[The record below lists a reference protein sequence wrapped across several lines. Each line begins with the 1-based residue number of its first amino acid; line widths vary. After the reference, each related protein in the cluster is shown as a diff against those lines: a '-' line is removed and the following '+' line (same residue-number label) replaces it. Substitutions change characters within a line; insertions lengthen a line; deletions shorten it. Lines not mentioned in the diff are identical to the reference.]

1 MQEIKGCNMNADKLV
16 VGLAGMPGA
25 GKSLMVET
33 AQQEGYAVVVMGD
46 VIREETQKRGLEL
59 NPKNMGK
66 VMLELRETGGN
77 SIIAEKCIPKIL
89 QTKTSKVIVDG
100 LRSLDEADA
109 FKKHFTKFSL
119 VAVHAS
125 PETRFNRLYRR
136 CRCDD
141 PDGWELFRE
150 RDTRELSVGLGNA
163 IAMAEH
169 LIINENNKDDT
180 KAKVKETLRRVEER
194 WKK

>member
-1 MQEIKGCNMNADKLV
+1 MNSDKLV
-16 VGLAGMPGA
+16 IGLAGMPGS
-25 GKSLMVET
+25 GKSLVVQT

-66 VMLELRETGGN
+66 VMLKLRETGGN
-77 SIIAEKCIPKIL
+77 SIIAERCIPRIEQKES
-89 QTKTSKVIVDG
+89 KKVIVDG
-100 LRSLDEADA
+100 LRSLNEADA
-109 FKKHFTKFSL
+109 FKARFPKFSL

-136 CRCDD
+136 HRSDD
-141 PDGWELFRE
+141 PDEWELFRE
-150 RDTRELSVGLGNA
+150 RDMRELSVGLGNA

-169 LIINENNKDDT
+169 LIINENKKEDT
-180 KAKVKETLRRVEER
+180 KAKVRETLRRVEEK

>member
-25 GKSLMVET
+25 GKSLVVET

-46 VIREETQKRGLEL
+46 VIREETQKRGLAL

-77 SIIAEKCIPKIL
+77 SIVAQKCIPKIL
-89 QTKTSKVIVDG
+89 QTKSRKVIVDG
-100 LRSLDEADA
+100 LRSLYEADA
-109 FKKHFTKFSL
+109 FKKRFPRFSL

-136 CRCDD
+136 RRSDD
-141 PDGWELFRE
+141 PDGWKLFRE
-150 RDTRELSVGLGNA
+150 RDMRELSVGLGNA

-180 KAKVKETLRRVEER
+180 KAKVRETLRKVEEK